1 MPFDFLLT
9 LLVAYLIGSIN
20 PAIELSK
27 LKNLPD
33 PRKHGSGNPGAT
45 NMYRIGGK
53 KTAASVLVFDLFKG
67 LIPTWGSYHLGF
79 TPTEIGFTA
88 VVACLGHMFPIYYK
102 FKGGKA
108 VSTAL
113 GCMLPVGVS
122 LGFSLLAIWLA
133 VFKKTGYSSLAAIVS
148 VSLSPVLTYLI
159 ADKYLVPVTMLATL
173 IVLRHT
179 PNIIR
184 LINGTEPKSKQR
196 LK

>member
-9 LLVAYLIGSIN
+9 LLIAYLIGSIN
-20 PAIELSK
+20 PAIELCRMK
-27 LKNLPD
+27 KLPD
-33 PRKHGSGNPGAT
+33 PRQHGSGNPGAT

-53 KTAASVLVFDLFKG
+53 KVAMSVLLFDLFKG

-79 TPTEIGFTA
+79 SAMEIGFTA
-88 VVACLGHMFPIYYK
+88 VSACFGHMFPIYYK

-122 LGFSLLAIWLA
+122 LGLGLLAIWLV
-133 VFKKTGYSSLAAIVS
+133 VFKLTGYSSLAAIVS
-148 VSLSPVLTYLI
+148 VSLSPALTYLI
-159 ADKYLVPVTMLATL
+159 ADKYVLPVSMLAIL

-184 LINGTEPKSKQR
+184 LLNGTEPKSKQR
-196 LK
+196 L

>member
-9 LLVAYLIGSIN
+9 LLIAYLMGSVN

-27 LKNLPD
+27 IKKLPD
-33 PRKHGSGNPGAT
+33 PRKHGSKNPGAT

-53 KTAASVLVFDLFKG
+53 KMAITVLLFDLFKG
-67 LIPTWGSYHLGF
+67 LIPTWGSYYLGF
-79 TPTEIGFTA
+79 NPTEIGFTA
-88 VVACLGHMFPIYYK
+88 VTACLGHMFPIYYK

-113 GCMLPVGVS
+113 GCLLPVGIS
-122 LGFSLLAIWLA
+122 LGLSLLAIWLM
-133 VFKKTGYSSLAAIVS
+133 VFKKTGYSSLAAITS
-148 VSLSPVLTYLI
+148 VSLSPALTYLI
-159 ADKYLVPVTMLATL
+159 AEKYLIPVSMLAAL

-184 LINGTEPKSKQR
+184 LVNGTEPKSRQR
-196 LK
+196 LS

>member
-9 LLVAYLIGSIN
+9 LLIAYLIGSIN
-20 PAIELSK
+20 PAIELCK
-27 LKNLPD
+27 IKQLPD
-33 PRKHGSGNPGAT
+33 PRRHGSNNPGAT
-45 NMYRIGGK
+45 NIYRIAGK
-53 KTAASVLVFDLFKG
+53 KAAISVMLFDLFKG
-67 LIPTWGSYHLGF
+67 LIPTWGSYHLGLS
-79 TPTEIGFTA
+79 PIEIGFTA

-113 GCMLPVGVS
+113 GCMLPVGLS
-122 LGFSLLAIWLA
+122 LGLSLLAIWI
-133 VFKKTGYSSLAAIVS
+133 VIFKLTGYSSLAAIVS
-148 VSLSPVLTYLI
+148 VSLSPALTYLI
-159 ADKYLVPVTMLATL
+159 AEKYFIPVSMLAAL

-196 LK
+196 L